1 MGLQKLEVTMA
12 EWYSKTPK
20 MSEGTRKGL
29 AGALWWLALIFG
41 VLQLWA
47 AWALWR
53 LSDYIEPLNR
63 AADYVNEYFGRTV
76 VDNSLNFFFYVA
88 VFVVLIDAV
97 ILLLAVSG
105 LKAFK
110 KIGWN
115 LLFYSLLINVVYGF
129 VRMFSDVGGGFGV
142 FLWGLLVSAIV
153 GYFLFQVR
161 DNFKGK
167 GGINFEDLAADEKS
181 KSDKAKK

>member
-1 MGLQKLEVTMA
+1 MALQKLETIMA

-20 MSEGTRKGL
+20 MSESARKGF

-76 VDNSLNFFFYVA
+76 VDNSLNFFFYAAVVVVA
-88 VFVVLIDAV
+88 IDAV
-97 ILLLAVSG
+97 ILLLAVPG
-105 LKAFK
+105 LKAYK

-115 LLFYSLLINVVYGF
+115 LLFYSLLLNVVYGF
-129 VRMFSDVGGGFGV
+129 VRMFSDVGGGLWA
-142 FLWGLLVSAIV
+142 FLWGLLISAVV

-161 DNFKGK
+161 DNFKGA
-167 GGINFEDLAADEKS
+167 GGINFDDLSAENKS
-181 KSDKAKK
+181 KGKK

>member
-1 MGLQKLEVTMA
+1 MGLQKLETMMA
-12 EWYSKTPK
+12 GWYGKAPK
-20 MSEGTRKGL
+20 MSDGARKGL

-76 VDNSLNFFFYVA
+76 VDDSLNFFFYFA
-88 VFVVLIDAV
+88 LVVVVIDAV
-97 ILLLAVSG
+97 ILLLAVPG
-105 LKAFK
+105 LKALK

-115 LLFYSLLINVVYGF
+115 LLFYSLLLNLVYGF
-129 VRMFSDVGGGFGV
+129 VRMFSDVGGGFGSFV
-142 FLWGLLVSAIV
+142 WGLLMSAVV

-161 DNFKGK
+161 DNFKGA
-167 GGINFEDLAADEKS
+167 GGINFDDLAADKPKSEKP
-181 KSDKAKK
+181 KK

>member
-1 MGLQKLEVTMA
+1 MGLQKLEMMIA
-12 EWYSKTPK
+12 GWYSKTPK
-20 MSEGTRKGL
+20 MSESARKSL

-76 VDNSLNFFFYVA
+76 VDNSLNFFFYLA
-88 VFVVLIDAV
+88 VVMVVIEAV
-97 ILLLAVSG
+97 ILLLAVPG

-115 LLFYSLLINVVYGF
+115 LLFISVLLNVVYGF
-129 VRMFSDVGGGFGV
+129 VRMFSDVGGGLWA
-142 FLWGLLVSAIV
+142 FLWGLILSAVV

-161 DNFKGK
+161 DNFKGV
-167 GGINFEDLAADEKS
+167 GGVKMADMSTETKQ
-181 KSDKAKK
+181 KK

>member
-1 MGLQKLEVTMA
+1 MGLQKLESMLA

-20 MSEGTRKGL
+20 MSEGSRKGL

-76 VDNSLNFFFYVA
+76 VDSNLNFFFYMAVVVVA
-88 VFVVLIDAV
+88 IDAV
-97 ILLLAVSG
+97 VLLLAVPG

-115 LLFYSLLINVVYGF
+115 LLFISLLLNVVYGF
-129 VRMFSDVGGGFGV
+129 VRMFSDVGGGLWSFI
-142 FLWGLLVSAIV
+142 WGLILSAAV

-161 DNFKGK
+161 DHFKGA
-167 GGINFEDLAADEKS
+167 GGVKVSDISADTKQ
-181 KSDKAKK
+181 KK